1 MIKNY
6 IFDLDGTLC
15 GSMTYWRAETAH
27 LKDFLDEKEMEKA
40 YEKMRLHYQRDIEL
54 KSGVIEM
61 LENARDEGI
70 RCCIASA
77 TKRSVSQPLLDKTGI
92 MKYMEFYIDCHEIG
106 GIFKERPDIYLLAAK
121 KLGAEVRECA
131 VFEDSEYCA
140 KTAREAGFYVVGVY
154 DEQTSKEGDCSGYSN
169 LYIENFSRFAKTAV
183 FMP

>member
-15 GSMTYWRAETAH
+15 HSMTYWRAETRH
-27 LKDFLDEKEMEKA
+27 IKDFLDAKEMEKA
-40 YEKMRLHYQRDIEL
+40 YARMRLHYLNDVEL
-54 KSGVIEM
+54 KDGVIEM
-61 LENARDEGI
+61 LERARAEGI

-77 TKRSVSQPLLDKTGI
+77 TKRSVSQPLLDKTGL

-121 KLGAEVRECA
+121 RLNAPASECA

-140 KTAREAGFYVVGVY
+140 KTANEAGFFVVGVY
-154 DEQTSKEGDCSGYSN
+154 DVQTSTEGDCRKYSD
-169 LYIENFSRFAKTAV
+169 LYIKSFKSLELLV
-183 FMP
+183 

>member
-15 GSMTYWRAETAH
+15 GSMTCWRAETAH
-27 LKDFLDEKEMEKA
+27 IKDFRDEKEMEKA
-40 YEKMRLHYQRDIEL
+40 YERMREHYKSDIEL
-54 KSGVIEM
+54 KSGVIKM
-61 LENARDEGI
+61 LENARAEGI

-77 TKRSVSQPLLDKTGI
+77 TKRDVSQPLLDKTGI

-121 KLGAEVRECA
+121 RLAAKPCECA

-140 KTAREAGFYVVGVY
+140 KTAREAGFYVVGVF
-154 DEQTSKEGDCSGYSN
+154 DEQTSKEGDCSGYSD
-169 LYIENFSRFAKTAV
+169 LYIEDFDRFARTAV

>member
-40 YEKMRLHYQRDIEL
+40 YKRMKRHYRRDIEL

-61 LENARDEGI
+61 LENARAEGI

-121 KLGAEVRECA
+121 KLGAEVQECA

-154 DEQTSKEGDCSGYSN
+154 DEQTSKEGDCSEYSD
-169 LYIENFSRFAKTAV
+169 LYIKDFSRFAYTALLI
-183 FMP
+183 